1 MSKRNLL
8 SEANVKT
15 VVSVCFQAYATHKE
29 FSSDEWLRANDLKR
43 EEGPVKDM
51 YTRISNR
58 K

>member
-15 VVSVCFQAYATHKE
+15 IVSVCFQSYATHKE
-29 FSSDEWLRANDLKR
+29 FSSSEWLRANDLKR

-51 YTRISNR
+51 YTKISNR